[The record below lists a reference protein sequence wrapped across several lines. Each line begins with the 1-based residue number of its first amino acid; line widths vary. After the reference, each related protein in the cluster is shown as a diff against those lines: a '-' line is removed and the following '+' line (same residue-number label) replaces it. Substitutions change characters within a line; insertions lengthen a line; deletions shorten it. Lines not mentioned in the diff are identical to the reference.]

1 MLVVGESINATNRS
15 VGEAITCRDSAF
27 LEELARAQAAAGADY
42 IDVNVGTGR
51 ASPEQEIADM
61 EWLIEVVQTA
71 TDSPLAIDSD
81 NPQVIEA
88 GLRRYRGQRPIINS
102 VNAEAKKLSA
112 LGHLAVEYDAWLVA
126 LTMGSGGIP
135 STMEAR
141 LDACDRIMEGLS
153 ASGVAPERIFFDPL
167 VLPISVDSR
176 QGLITLR
183 TLEQIKSRYPKAGT
197 FLGLSNI
204 SYGLPQRKVINRG
217 FLLMAAYV
225 GLDAVIMDPLDD
237 RAMNF
242 VRAADVLMGNDPGCK
257 GYLRAYRNGA
267 LTD

>member
-27 LEELARAQAAAGADY
+27 LEELARAQTAAGADY

-102 VNAEAKKLSA
+102 VNAEAEKLSA
-112 LGHLAVEYDAWLVA
+112 LGHLAVEHDAWLVA

-135 STMEAR
+135 STMEER

-217 FLLMAAYV
+217 FLLMAAYA
-225 GLDAVIMDPLDD
+225 GLDAVMMNPLD
-237 RAMNF
+237 AKMMCL
-242 VRAADVLMGNDPGCK
+242 VKVAEMLTGNDPYCK
-257 GYLRAYRNGA
+257 GYLRAHRR
-267 LTD
+267 DMIVD